1 MTRTIQDP
9 QQDQA
14 SEPGDEDEISLIEI
28 ATALGE
34 EKFFIAKI
42 AGAITLITLVVSL
55 IMTPIFTAK
64 TTFLVPSNSGGG
76 LAGAMGALGA
86 LAGGGGGVV
95 SGLLGGKTPEDQ
107 YIELLNSDT
116 IANELID
123 EFDLQK
129 RYEKKFR
136 FEAQK
141 ELESNTKILSVKK
154 AGMISLE
161 FSDKDPEFAAKVA
174 NAYIAKLKK
183 MMETFALTESV
194 QRKEFFRGEL
204 LRAKKDLDGVTEFRQ
219 MKIRE
224 SMVAMIQAQYEM
236 AVLDSAKESLI
247 QIVDLAQAP
256 EWKSKPKRALM
267 VIIAAF
273 AGLFLGTLVALVR
286 RAYRNAKVNPDEA
299 EQWGRLEKAWK
310 MPKLKLGR
318 GN

>member
-1 MTRTIQDP
+1 MTRATQDP
-9 QQDQA
+9 QQDQVGDL
-14 SEPGDEDEISLIEI
+14 GDEDEISLIEI
-28 ATALGE
+28 ATTLGE

-42 AGAITLITLVVSL
+42 AGVITLATLVVSL

-86 LAGGGGGVV
+86 LTGGGGGV

-107 YIELLNSDT
+107 YIELLKSDS
-116 IANELID
+116 IANELIN

-136 FEAQK
+136 FETQK
-141 ELESNTKILSVKK
+141 ALETNTKITSLKK
-154 AGMISLE
+154 AGMIDLE

-183 MMETFALTESV
+183 MMETFALTESA

-204 LRAKKDLDGVTEFRQ
+204 LRAKKDLDGVTEFRE
-219 MKIRE
+219 MKVRE

-247 QIVDLAQAP
+247 QIVDLAQVP

-267 VIIAAF
+267 VVIAAF

-286 RAYRNAKVNPDEA
+286 RAYRNAKANPDETG
-299 EQWGRLEKAWK
+299 QWGRLEKAWK
-310 MPKLKLGR
+310 LPKLKLGR
-318 GN
+318 GK

>member
-76 LAGAMGALGA
+76 LAGVMGALGA
-86 LAGGGGGVV
+86 LAGGGGGGV

-136 FEAQK
+136 LEAQK
-141 ELESNTKILSVKK
+141 ELESEGLSS
-154 AGMISLE
+154 GQEWSTMLDE
-161 FSDKDPEFAAKVA
+161 FTRDAHEAANGQQIGPGEQFEVG
-174 NAYIAKLKK
+174 
-183 MMETFALTESV
+183 
-194 QRKEFFRGEL
+194 GEL
-204 LRAKKDLDGVTEFRQ
+204 CSYPGDPSL
-219 MKIRE
+219 
-224 SMVAMIQAQYEM
+224 
-236 AVLDSAKESLI
+236 SAANRCNCRCMGI
-247 QIVDLAQAP
+247 PRVD
-256 EWKSKPKRALM
+256 
-267 VIIAAF
+267 
-273 AGLFLGTLVALVR
+273 
-286 RAYRNAKVNPDEA
+286 
-299 EQWGRLEKAWK
+299 
-310 MPKLKLGR
+310 
-318 GN
+318 

>member
-1 MTRTIQDP
+1 MSATENSQANLAIDQD
-9 QQDQA
+9 D
-14 SEPGDEDEISLIEI
+14 DEISLIEI
-28 ATALGE
+28 ATTLGE
-34 EKFFIAKI
+34 EKFFIAKF
-42 AGAITLITLVVSL
+42 AGAITLITLLISL

-86 LAGGGGGVV
+86 LTGGGGAV

-107 YIELLNSDT
+107 YIELLKSDT

-136 FEAQK
+136 FETQK
-141 ELESNTKILSVKK
+141 ALEKNTKITSLKK
-154 AGMISLE
+154 AGMIDLE
-161 FSDKDPEFAAKVA
+161 FDDKDPEFSARVA

-183 MMETFALTESV
+183 MMETFAITESQ
-194 QRKEFFRGEL
+194 QRKEYFRAEL
-204 LRAKKDLDGVTEFRQ
+204 LRAKKDLDGVTEFRE

-236 AVLDSAKESLI
+236 AVLDSSKESLI
-247 QIVDLAQAP
+247 QVVDVAQIP

-267 VIIAAF
+267 VLIAAV
-273 AGLFLGTLVALVR
+273 AGLFLATLIALVR
-286 RAYRNAKVNPDEA
+286 RAYRNAKADPDEA
-299 EQWGRLEKAWK
+299 GQWARLAKAWT
-310 MPKLKLGR
+310 MPKLRWNKKK
-318 GN
+318 

>member
-1 MTRTIQDP
+1 MTQATENLQQKIADEQDS
-9 QQDQA
+9 D
-14 SEPGDEDEISLIEI
+14 DEISLIEI

-34 EKFFIAKI
+34 EKFFIAKF
-42 AGAITLITLVVSL
+42 AGAITLITLVISL

-64 TTFLVPSNSGGG
+64 TTFLVPSNSGGS

-86 LAGGGGGVV
+86 LTGGGGAV

-107 YIELLNSDT
+107 YIELLKSDT
-116 IANELID
+116 IAGELID

-136 FEAQK
+136 FETQK
-141 ELESNTKILSVKK
+141 ALEMSTKITSLKK
-154 AGMISLE
+154 AGMIDLE

-183 MMETFALTESV
+183 MMETFALTESA
-194 QRKEFFRGEL
+194 QRKEFFRAEL
-204 LRAKKDLDGVTEFRQ
+204 LRAKKDLAGVTDFRE

-236 AVLDSAKESLI
+236 AVLDSSKESLI
-247 QIVDLAQAP
+247 QVVDVAQVP

-267 VIIAAF
+267 VVIAAV
-273 AGLFLGTLVALVR
+273 AGAFFGTLIALVR
-286 RAYRNAKVNPDEA
+286 RAYRNAKASPGEA
-299 EQWGRLEKAWK
+299 GQWTRLAAAWQL
-310 MPKLKLGR
+310 PKLRRNKKK
-318 GN
+318 